1 MKNLKD
7 IIIERLH
14 ITKDTCPDISNQW
27 ANINDSTKYEYDAT
41 YYFFE
46 LIKDKVCW
54 DPTNKTL
61 LFINFDTTLSAD
73 DLKELNKTLG
83 KDNLYRTDFY
93 LGSHEWMYDGTSLYP
108 SFRIRIHSLPMIKI
122 YMNSNKKYSMVIEN
136 SAQTFYEKYYKYI
149 LK

>member
-83 KDNLYRTDFY
+83 KDGILDSLEWIWDRYKQ
-93 LGSHEWMYDGTSLYP
+93 SHFIFIIFKEKLIDIHNSLM
-108 SFRIRIHSLPMIKI
+108 HQD
-122 YMNSNKKYSMVIEN
+122 KYSLTLCGDAVN
-136 SAQTFYEKYYKYI
+136 FYKKYYKDI
-149 LK
+149 I